1 MKKISLSVV
10 FLITFTQFSIAQYVP
25 EGFNYQAVIRNT
37 NGDLVINNQVDIEIV
52 LKEGSSNGTSI
63 YAEKHSKTTN
73 SQGIVQL
80 ILGQGN
86 VTQGNFSTID
96 WSSAAKYIS
105 IAVDIDGNN
114 VFTDLGSTQLLS
126 VPYALYAKNAGSGG
140 GTTYDAGAG
149 INING
154 NTISAADNSA
164 TNEIQSLSINGD
176 QISISNGNTITLP
189 PNSGTDAQTLSVNGN
204 QLAIS
209 NGNTVTLPTGTTY
222 TAGSGISINGNAISA
237 TDNSTTNEIQSLTL
251 NGAQLAISGGNT
263 VTLPTGTTYTAGS
276 GIAINGN
283 AISATDNSVTN
294 EIQSLS
300 VNGNQLTISYG
311 NTITL
316 PTGTTYTAGSGIAIN
331 GNAISATDNS
341 TTNEIQTISLNGNTL
356 SLSNNGGS
364 VNLPGTGTSLW
375 TATGNDIRNANSG
388 NVNIGTSS
396 NQGDGALKVY
406 EDGNQA
412 AAFFQVDNP
421 NSFYPAVSVYN
432 NGDGNGITVNAEN
445 VGIYA
450 TSNNY
455 TAISADSYAEGYH
468 AELATPNYS
477 GYFRGPLAIDAT
489 ANPLTNTLLK
499 LTYPNVNS
507 NAIIDLENIGSSY
520 KWSLSGGSTNSE
532 FGAFSINHSSNNI
545 IGTGLIMYDQDL
557 LHQDN
562 IYYNGSSFLMY
573 STSDS
578 DPNHVL
584 LSTSETNPKL
594 EFGNNSTSNN
604 ASWQFNGL
612 YMSYYLNGARKMD
625 LVQNDIEP
633 YSDGLLS
640 LGNGGYRWSVVYA
653 QNGVIQTSDKRYKQ
667 DVREISYGL
676 STLMQMRPVSYHW
689 KSDKAGEK
697 EKLGFIAQELET
709 LVPEVVVHDQ
719 LSLEDIKSLEAAG
732 KPVPDITDPYG
743 VKYSELIPVLVK
755 SIQEQQAMIEAM
767 RTELDQM
774 KAEIRSLKN

>member
-1 MKKISLSVV
+1 MKKISLSVA

-37 NGDLVINNQVDIEIV
+37 NGDLVTNNQVDIEIV

-63 YAEKHSKTTN
+63 YAEKHAKTTN

-283 AISATDNSVTN
+283 AISATDNSTTN
-294 EIQSLS
+294 EIQTLS
-300 VNGNQLTISYG
+300 VNGNQLAITNG
-311 NTITL
+311 NTVTL

-341 TTNEIQTISLNGNTL
+341 TTNEIQTISLNGNQLT
-356 SLSNNGGS
+356 LSNNGGS
-364 VNLPGTGTSLW
+364 VTLPGSGTQLW

-406 EDGNQA
+406 EDGNQP

-477 GYFRGPLAIDAT
+477 GYFRGPMAIEAT
-489 ANPLTNTLLK
+489 ANPMTNTFLK

-507 NAIIDLENIGSSY
+507 NAIIDYENIGSSY
-520 KWSLSGGSTNSE
+520 KWSLSGGSTSSE
-532 FGAFSINHSSNNI
+532 FGAFSINHSSNNT
-545 IGTGLIMYDQDL
+545 IGTGLLMYDQDL
-557 LHQDN
+557 LHEDN

-573 STSDS
+573 SNSDS
-578 DPNHVL
+578 DPFYAE
-584 LSTSETNPKL
+584 LSSDPPVVQ
-594 EFGNNSTSNN
+594 FGSNSNGNS
-604 ASWQFNGL
+604 AKWGFNGV
-612 YMSYYLNGARKMD
+612 YMSYFINNDRRMD
-625 LVQNDIEP
+625 ILSADIEP
-633 YSDGLLS
+633 YFDGLMA
-640 LGNGGYRWSVVYA
+640 LGSSSFRWSAVYA

-709 LVPEVVVHDQ
+709 LVPEVIVHDK
-719 LSLEDIKSLEAAG
+719 LTADDIKSLEAAG
-732 KPVPDITDPYG
+732 KPIPEITDPYG

-755 SIQEQQAMIEAM
+755 SIQEQQAIIEAM
-767 RTELDQM
+767 RMEMDQM